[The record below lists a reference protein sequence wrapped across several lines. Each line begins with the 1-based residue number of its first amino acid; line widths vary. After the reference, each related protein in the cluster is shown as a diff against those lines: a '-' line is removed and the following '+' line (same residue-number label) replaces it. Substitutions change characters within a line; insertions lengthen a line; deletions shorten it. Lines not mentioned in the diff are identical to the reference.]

1 MQPMFD
7 FLAQKFSSL
16 FSSFSAQKKLTDKD
30 VADLLVQIKSGLLE
44 ADIPYELVET
54 FTRSI
59 SDEVVGHKVIDSLK
73 PAEQLMKIVY
83 EKLVSFLGGAQQDA
97 EYLKSP
103 SITLVMGLQGSGKT
117 TTIGKLAH
125 TQKGKKILVA
135 SVDFYRPA
143 AINQLEIVA
152 RNAQV
157 DFYRAQ
163 SIEPV
168 IAAREILQRYKTG
181 GYEMLFLDTAGRLHV
196 DNAMLEEL
204 RIIDADL
211 QPAQKI
217 LVLDAMTGQE
227 SLNVAKAFDQAVGF
241 SGAILTKTD
250 SDTRGGAAFSFR
262 YALKKPIIF
271 IGTGEKIDDLAPFHP
286 ERAAGRMLGMGDI
299 KSLVEHADKKI
310 KESEQARMQRSFESG
325 NFTLEDFAQQMNMM
339 NRLGSISSLIK
350 YIPGLGGMKIPQ
362 EVLEQGEKEMR
373 RFKAIIGSMTPK
385 ERIQPNILDAS
396 RRKRIARGA
405 GVEVADINK
414 LIQRFEQMKQYAKLV
429 NKPGGLNNIFK
440 GR

>member
-1 MQPMFD
+1 MFD

-30 VADLLVQIKSGLLE
+30 VADLLAQIKSGLLE
-44 ADIPYELVET
+44 ADVPYELVET

-59 SDEVVGHKVIDSLK
+59 SDEVVGQNVVGSLK

-83 EKLVSFLGGAQQDA
+83 EKLVGFLGGTQQDA
-97 EYLKSP
+97 GYFKSP
-103 SITLVMGLQGSGKT
+103 SITMVMGLQGSGKT

-125 TQKGKKILVA
+125 AQKGKKILVA

-143 AINQLEIVA
+143 AIDQLEVVA

-163 SIEPV
+163 SGEPV
-168 IAAREILQRYKTG
+168 RAAREILHRYTTC
-181 GYEMLFLDTAGRLHV
+181 GYDMLFLDTAGRLHV

-204 RIIDADL
+204 RTIDADL
-211 QPAQKI
+211 QPAQKV

-262 YALKKPIIF
+262 YALKKPIVF

-299 KSLVEHADKKI
+299 KSLVEHADQKI

-362 EVLEQGEKEMR
+362 EVLEQGEKEMK

-396 RRKRIARGA
+396 RRKRIAQGA

>member
-1 MQPMFD
+1 MFD

-30 VADLLVQIKSGLLE
+30 IADLLVQIKSGLLE

-54 FTRSI
+54 FTQSI
-59 SDEVVGHKVIDSLK
+59 SDEVVGHKVIGSLK

-125 TQKGKKILVA
+125 MQKGKKILVS

-250 SDTRGGAAFSFR
+250 SDARGGAAFSFR